1 MRLMSEAQVGAYPL
15 ERSATMIALKTL
27 TTPRLRMF
35 ALAAMAAATLGVAAV
50 PPASA
55 TSNTDHL
62 PTRKQVC
69 YLDPVK
75 GKVCQW
81 VWVNTGGLILPAQK

>member
-1 MRLMSEAQVGAYPL
+1 MM
-15 ERSATMIALKTL
+15 TALKTL
-27 TTPRLRMF
+27 TMPRLRMF
-35 ALAAMAAATLGVAAV
+35 ALTALAAATLGLAAA
-50 PPASA
+50 PTASA
-55 TSNTDHL
+55 TPIDPL

-81 VWVNTGGLILPAQK
+81 VWEWPGVILPPTK

>member
-1 MRLMSEAQVGAYPL
+1 
-15 ERSATMIALKTL
+15 MIALKTF
-27 TTPRLRMF
+27 TMPRLRMF
-35 ALAAMAAATLGVAAV
+35 ALAAATAATLGLAAA
-50 PPASA
+50 PSASA

-75 GKVCQW
+75 GKVCEW
-81 VWVNTGGLILPAQK
+81 VWVNTGGVILPPQK

>member
-1 MRLMSEAQVGAYPL
+1 
-15 ERSATMIALKTL
+15 MIALKTL
-27 TTPRLRMF
+27 TMPRLRMF
-35 ALAAMAAATLGVAAV
+35 ALAAMAAATFGVAAV
-50 PPASA
+50 PSASA

-81 VWVNTGGLILPAQK
+81 VWVNTGGLILPPQK

>member
-1 MRLMSEAQVGAYPL
+1 M
-15 ERSATMIALKTL
+15 MIALKIVTMS
-27 TTPRLRMF
+27 RLRMF
-35 ALAAMAAATLGVAAV
+35 ALAAMAAATFGVAAV
-50 PPASA
+50 PSASA

-62 PTRKQVC
+62 PTRRQVC

-81 VWVNTGGLILPAQK
+81 VWVNTGGLILTPQK